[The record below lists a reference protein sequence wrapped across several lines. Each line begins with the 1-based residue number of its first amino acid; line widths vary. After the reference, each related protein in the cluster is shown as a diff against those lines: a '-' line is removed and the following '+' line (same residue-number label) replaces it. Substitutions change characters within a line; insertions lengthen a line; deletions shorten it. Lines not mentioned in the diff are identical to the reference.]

1 MTKLKRVLWLVVFLY
16 IAYALYM
23 DGPSTMLISL
33 LVLALLVLVMQLWMK
48 ARPGNVCTA
57 KKDDMN
63 PGSSSYAELG
73 FYFPLKEH
81 QNG

>member
-48 ARPGNVCTA
+48 SKTRQRLHG
-57 KKDDMN
+57 KDR
-63 PGSSSYAELG
+63 
-73 FYFPLKEH
+73 
-81 QNG
+81 